1 MYFSLMD
8 NIIMKR
14 LKAIHNQRK
23 ESLGDFLTKKAEML
37 RNQRIKDGLIAED
50 VELKGITQH

>member
-1 MYFSLMD
+1 MD
-8 NIIMKR
+8 NIIADK
-14 LKAIHNQRK
+14 LKAKHSARK
-23 ESLGDFLTKKAEML
+23 QALGAFLEKKAEIL

>member
-1 MYFSLMD
+1 MY
-8 NIIMKR
+8 NIIAEK
-14 LKAIHNQRK
+14 LKAKQSSRK
-23 ESLGDFLTKKAEML
+23 LALGAFLEKKAELL

>member
-1 MYFSLMD
+1 MD
-8 NIIMKR
+8 NIIAEK
-14 LKAIHNQRK
+14 LKAKHVSRK
-23 ESLGDFLTKKAEML
+23 KSLGAFLEKKAEML

>member
-1 MYFSLMD
+1 
-8 NIIMKR
+8 MKR

-37 RNQRIKDGLIAED
+37 RNQRIKDGLIPQE
-50 VELKGITQH
+50 VKGDISA